1 MKMIQ
6 PLSRFLLAAVLLS
19 ASGCGKKETG
29 DAAQSLDESF
39 KTAAPEVQQTVAQV
53 STQIKAGQYAEATQ
67 TLAPL
72 VTGRPLTDAQK
83 QAVGITL
90 NQINQ
95 SVAANPQLDTKEM
108 YELRRKM
115 FEAVHR
121 GPRF

>member
-6 PLSRFLLAAVLLS
+6 PLSRSLLAAVLLC
-19 ASGCGKKETG
+19 ASGCGKKETA
-29 DAAQSLDESF
+29 DAAQSLHESF